1 MDIRMPVMDGLE
13 ATRGIRALPR
23 PDAAAVPIL
32 ALTANAFSEEKARAR
47 EAGMTD
53 YLTKPIDM
61 RRLYEALARAW
72 AQDGKEEN

>member
-1 MDIRMPVMDGLE
+1 
-13 ATRGIRALPR
+13 
-23 PDAAAVPIL
+23 
-32 ALTANAFSEEKARAR
+32 
-47 EAGMTD
+47 MTD